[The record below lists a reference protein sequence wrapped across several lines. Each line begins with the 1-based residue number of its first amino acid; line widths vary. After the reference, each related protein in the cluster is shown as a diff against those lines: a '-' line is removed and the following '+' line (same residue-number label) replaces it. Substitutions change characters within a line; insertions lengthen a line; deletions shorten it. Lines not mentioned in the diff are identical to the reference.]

1 MAKPRAFD
9 GRIIFD
15 HLPKTAG
22 QAVNAWLVNALG
34 GSCVTDNKSGVHQEL
49 IRLYGG
55 EYSVISAHV
64 AFEGHGLD
72 PRYHYITCLREPV
85 DRTASWLY
93 FVLSNH
99 APSQLT
105 DIWPAA
111 ERFIASEGEELD
123 QCLLGHISNPYV
135 NHFSNIFSTRERND
149 AEKLGDALHAI
160 EEYDAWG
167 LFEEL
172 SDFLSDMAALI
183 GLPAPEQLKRVNV
196 TRARQSVDELSPQ
209 LHQRLEELNAL
220 DIEFYR
226 ILRER
231 WQEKH
236 SNQLSAN
243 STHSAVSPWE
253 PYYREAVTTASG
265 TLWTDAILST
275 MGTSTE
281 ITLPIQLQSSS
292 PEAWVSHQKLPIE
305 LSYHWLDQAGTPVI
319 FEGECTPLS
328 ISVIHHLHTFSL
340 KMRIVAPDTPGQ
352 YQLVLL
358 PVQGKR
364 IWFDTLGFSPY
375 VLSVKVTDLSA
386 TQCYAGADARFQ
398 TEVGRREDG
407 EIFSTGHEGFLLFG
421 PYTPLSAGHYEVQVN
436 GFQESG
442 AVGVWVDATWH
453 AASQSVPFTDVTHT
467 DADSESI
474 SATLIFELTEDVSD
488 LEVRIWVN
496 AEVDASIH
504 SIQIRPCITTDAI
517 SQ

>member
-1 MAKPRAFD
+1 
-9 GRIIFD
+9 
-15 HLPKTAG
+15 
-22 QAVNAWLVNALG
+22 
-34 GSCVTDNKSGVHQEL
+34 
-49 IRLYGG
+49 
-55 EYSVISAHV
+55 
-64 AFEGHGLD
+64 
-72 PRYHYITCLREPV
+72 
-85 DRTASWLY
+85 
-93 FVLSNH
+93 
-99 APSQLT
+99 
-105 DIWPAA
+105 
-111 ERFIASEGEELD
+111 
-123 QCLLGHISNPYV
+123 
-135 NHFSNIFSTRERND
+135 
-149 AEKLGDALHAI
+149 
-160 EEYDAWG
+160 
-167 LFEEL
+167 
-172 SDFLSDMAALI
+172 
-183 GLPAPEQLKRVNV
+183 
-196 TRARQSVDELSPQ
+196 
-209 LHQRLEELNAL
+209 
-220 DIEFYR
+220 
-226 ILRER
+226 
-231 WQEKH
+231 
-236 SNQLSAN
+236 
-243 STHSAVSPWE
+243 
-253 PYYREAVTTASG
+253 
-265 TLWTDAILST
+265 
-275 MGTSTE
+275 
-281 ITLPIQLQSSS
+281 
-292 PEAWVSHQKLPIE
+292 
-305 LSYHWLDQAGTPVI
+305 
-319 FEGECTPLS
+319 
-328 ISVIHHLHTFSL
+328 
-340 KMRIVAPDTPGQ
+340 MRIVAPDTPGQ